1 MHGTVSLRLTDSP
14 ARDEIARHAVIVL
27 AVRVGMPPVAADRAG
42 TAVGAAVRACRG
54 AVVTMTAVID
64 AELVEIA
71 IEGGD
76 DAWRAESAVALG
88 AFGALSQAGCLTLS
102 LRRTPLRAV

>member
-14 ARDEIARHAVIVL
+14 ARGEIARHAVIVL
-27 AVRVGMPPVAADRAG
+27 AVRVGIPPVAADRAG

-54 AVVTMTAVID
+54 GVVTMTAAID
-64 AELVEIA
+64 GESVDIA

-76 DAWRAESAVALG
+76 DAWRSQSAVALG
-88 AFGALSQAGCLTLS
+88 AFGALAQAGRLTLR
-102 LRRTPLRAV
+102 LKRTPLRAL